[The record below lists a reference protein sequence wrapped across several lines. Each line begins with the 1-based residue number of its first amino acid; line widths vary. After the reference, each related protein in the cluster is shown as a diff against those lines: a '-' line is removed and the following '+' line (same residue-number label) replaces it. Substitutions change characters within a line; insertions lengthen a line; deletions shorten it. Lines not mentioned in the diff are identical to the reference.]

1 MRALST
7 SFLILAGF
15 SGVAAAQR
23 GAAPSFEGPRGHMTL
38 DLSDGEP
45 VSAFIEA
52 GRALDLTDAQ
62 RQRLMEIRRLLRL
75 QNKPFMTRLDSLRE
89 LAGIDLGDRE
99 RLRRRDEEA
108 LQRFNTWARPFVDS
122 IRVNNDVARSEARAL
137 LTVDQRRRF
146 DSIAVA
152 AREARPRSQR
162 RPPPR

>member
-1 MRALST
+1 MRALPS
-7 SFLILAGF
+7 SLLFLASL

-23 GAAPSFEGPRGHMTL
+23 GAAPPFEGPRGHMTV

-62 RQRLMEIRRLLRL
+62 KNRLMEIRRLLRV

-99 RLRRRDEEA
+99 RMRRRDEEA
-108 LQRFNTWARPFVDS
+108 LQRFNTWARPFIDS
-122 IRVNNDVARSEARAL
+122 IRVNNDAARAEAL
-137 LTVDQRRRF
+137 AALTVDQRRRF
-146 DSIAVA
+146 DSITVA
-152 AREARPRSQR
+152 ARAARPRPGR
-162 RPPPR
+162 RPPP